1 MDLTRQIKSAEK
13 QFKQILE
20 GYFASIYN
28 EKILPSHGLNH
39 HRRVW
44 LNACDLI
51 TDGFIK
57 NTITDSGFPFSLIIA
72 CYLHDLGICVE
83 QGPDHGKHSCLLCR
97 EFMNLYD
104 LRESDYP
111 GLLEAIERHDE
122 KEYVLNPDR
131 SFLNIILSVADDLDA
146 FGITG
151 IYRYAE
157 IYSARGIKNEML
169 AVKIRENARRR
180 FNHFRHEFGN
190 SGPLF
195 LKHLERYQLLDSFY
209 MEFEKELSF
218 GKLQPGHLSG
228 RTGVIE
234 LIKRSLEQQKDF
246 DELIFSGLRA
256 EDGDIRDFF
265 FNLQKENT
273 CC

>member
-1 MDLTRQIKSAEK
+1 MDLTRQIQSAEK

-20 GYFASIYN
+20 GYFASVYN

-44 LNACDLI
+44 INARDLI

-57 NTITDSGFPFSLIIA
+57 KNIPHPGFPSSLIIA
-72 CYLHDLGICVE
+72 CYLHDIGISVE
-83 QGPDHGKHSCLLCR
+83 QGPAHGKHSSLLCS
-97 EFMNLYD
+97 EFMRLNN

-122 KEYVLNPDR
+122 KEYAINANR
-131 SFLNIILSVADDLDA
+131 SFLNLILSVADDLDA

-157 IYSARGIKNEML
+157 IYFARGLRNEML
-169 AVKIRENARRR
+169 SSKIRENALGR

-190 SGPLF
+190 AGPLF
-195 LKHLERYQLLDSFY
+195 LKHLERYQLLDNFFGEY
-209 MEFEKELSF
+209 EKELSF
-218 GKLQPGHLSG
+218 NKNRSFLSG
-228 RTGVIE
+228 RVGVIE
-234 LIKRSLEQQKDF
+234 LIEQSLEHQKDPG
-246 DELIFSGLRA
+246 ELISSGLEV
-256 EDGDIRDFF
+256 EDAFIKEFF
-265 FNLQKENT
+265 FKLQEENFH
-273 CC
+273 C